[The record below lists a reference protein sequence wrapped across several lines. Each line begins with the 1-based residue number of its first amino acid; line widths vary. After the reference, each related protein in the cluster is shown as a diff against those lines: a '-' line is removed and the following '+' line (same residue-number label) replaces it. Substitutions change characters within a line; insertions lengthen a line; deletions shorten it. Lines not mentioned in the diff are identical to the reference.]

1 MRRSH
6 AWVAMQIETK
16 FLRLFREATIGD
28 RIDGWRVCWIGGW
41 DKCRVL
47 FVLMVERQTTAPLSL
62 SSLRRHASKRRAV
75 NALVRISAGAISDG
89 RPYRATILLVSC
101 ECLGTAIRAVQQIQQ
116 KPANASYRRTLI
128 RSEFLPLLVQ

>member
-1 MRRSH
+1 MGPPCTFKLSFCGFS
-6 AWVAMQIETK
+6 EK
-16 FLRLFREATIGD
+16 SPSAT
-28 RIDGWRVCWIGGW
+28 
-41 DKCRVL
+41 
-47 FVLMVERQTTAPLSL
+47 
-62 SSLRRHASKRRAV
+62 AS
-75 NALVRISAGAISDG
+75 NDG